1 MKELTHTEVDML
13 KEFTV
18 EKIKEVSLE
27 DLTKEYLSNPTFKE
41 HVPEPIKKEDGTAK
55 RTRK

>member
-1 MKELTHTEVDML
+1 ML
-13 KEFTV
+13 KNFTV

-41 HVPEPIKKEDGTAK
+41 HVPEPIKKEDGTAR
-55 RTRK
+55 RTRKWD